1 MSSRSAILDDVA
13 DHRRWIATDGR
24 EGAMVSWPGEVI
36 EGVDLTSA
44 MLPGAFLVETKFLR
58 SAIVAADFSR
68 AVAGG
73 ASFIKASAAGAK
85 FVKAQLE
92 SADFAGGDL
101 SAATF
106 LKAGLD
112 GASLKDC
119 ALAGATFDGAS
130 CVGADF
136 ARAQMQAAS
145 LVRADFSGANLAGVD
160 LAEARVVDTRFD
172 EETRLDGVVGLER
185 CDIES
190 ILVRTRRLEREA
202 GIAWLRGQ
210 AVRPSWTVGDF
221 EMWLMSKM
229 SGNLDGLRA
238 ALGVTEARV
247 VEVAAELGHVFDAP
261 GHAAAEYRRVL
272 GRPVERAMAGAAGA
286 FAGSIRQTFRLPLW
300 PTLELVVNEDKDGTA
315 WGVEFAGGPSALPPD
330 LAAIAPQAWSFER
343 LEQLAETVAIEEEWS
358 YDREATFTFPG
369 VAGRFR
375 GRFDFGLL
383 QAWEAAG

>member
-1 MSSRSAILDDVA
+1 MSSCDSVHDDVA
-13 DHRRWIATDGR
+13 HHRRWIATDGG
-24 EGAMVSWPGEVI
+24 EGAMVSWPGEAI
-36 EGVDLTSA
+36 EGVDLTGA
-44 MLPGAFLVETKFLR
+44 MLAGAFLIETKFLQGV
-58 SAIVAADFSR
+58 IVAADFSR

-73 ASFIKASAAGAK
+73 ASFARASAAGAK

-92 SADFAGGDL
+92 SAEFDGSDL
-101 SAATF
+101 RATTF
-106 LKAGLD
+106 LKANLD
-112 GASLKDC
+112 CASLKGC
-119 ALAGATFDGAS
+119 TLAGATLDGAS

-136 ARAQMQAAS
+136 AGAQLREAS
-145 LVRADFSGANLAGVD
+145 LVRVDFSGANLAGVD

-185 CDIES
+185 CIVES
-190 ILVRTRRLEREA
+190 LFVGARRLEGEA

-229 SGNLDGLRA
+229 SGNLEGLRA

-300 PTLELVVNEDKDGTA
+300 TALEFVVNEDKDGTA
-315 WGVEFAGGPSALPPD
+315 WGVEFAGGPSALPSD
-330 LAAIAPQAWSFER
+330 LAAIAPQEWSFER
-343 LEQLAETVAIEEEWS
+343 LERLAEAVAIEEEWS

-383 QAWEAAG
+383 QTWEAV